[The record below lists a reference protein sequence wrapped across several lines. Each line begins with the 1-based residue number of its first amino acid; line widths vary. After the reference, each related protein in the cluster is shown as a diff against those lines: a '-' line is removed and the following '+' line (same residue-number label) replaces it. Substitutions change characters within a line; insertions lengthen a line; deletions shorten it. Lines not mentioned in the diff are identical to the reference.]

1 MFSEKDIYSEPKL
14 IDFGLANK
22 YDTTHI
28 KYLNA
33 RYIVRRLKTFV
44 GTPLYLPPEVID
56 GEYDEKCDV
65 WSLGV
70 MLFSLLC
77 GYPPFY
83 GKSRA

>member
-22 YDTTHI
+22 YDVTHL
-28 KYLNA
+28 KYWLRNF
-33 RYIVRRLKTFV
+33 RKLKTFV
-44 GTPLYLPPEVID
+44 GTPLYLPPEIID
-56 GEYDEKCDV
+56 GEYDEKCDI

-70 MLFSLLC
+70 LIYSLLC

-83 GKSRA
+83 GRNR

>member
-1 MFSEKDIYSEPKL
+1 
-14 IDFGLANK
+14 
-22 YDTTHI
+22 
-28 KYLNA
+28 
-33 RYIVRRLKTFV
+33 LKTFV

-70 MLFSLLC
+70 MLFSLIC

-83 GKSRA
+83 GKNRP